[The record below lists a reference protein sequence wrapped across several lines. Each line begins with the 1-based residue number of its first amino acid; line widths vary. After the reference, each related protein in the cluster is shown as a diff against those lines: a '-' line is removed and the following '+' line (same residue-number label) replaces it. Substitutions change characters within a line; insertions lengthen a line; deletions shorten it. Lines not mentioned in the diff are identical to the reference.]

1 MANFELTVGNV
12 GTVYT
17 GRNKREASR
26 LFRHYQE
33 LSESGSGRAG
43 NETVTLFADNEII
56 REYIPQPQHYIAM
69 AGLHGCMPNYQAVLD
84 SYNDAVDTL
93 SGLHELGR
101 RRRQELKRDGY
112 LELNL
117 HRDGYEYCEIVACD
131 CDDPDSH
138 SDY

>member
-1 MANFELTVGNV
+1 MANFELIVGNI

-17 GRNKREASR
+17 GRNKREANR

-33 LSESGSGRAG
+33 LSESNTGRAG
-43 NETVTLFADNEII
+43 KETVTLFADNEIVH
-56 REYIPQPQHYIAM
+56 EYVPQHYVAM
-69 AGLHGCMPNYQAVLD
+69 AGLHGCMPIYKTVLD
-84 SYNDAVDTL
+84 SYNDAVNNL
-93 SGLHELGR
+93 SDLHELGR

-117 HRDGYEYCEIVACD
+117 HRDGNEYCEIVACD

-138 SDY
+138 GDY

>member
-33 LSESGSGRAG
+33 LSESDTGRAG
-43 NETVTLFADNEII
+43 KETVILFADNEII
-56 REYIPQPQHYIAM
+56 CEYTPRHYIAM

-84 SYNDAVDTL
+84 SYNDAVNNL
-93 SGLHELGR
+93 SDLHELGR
-101 RRRQELKRDGY
+101 RRRQELKRNGT

-117 HRDGYEYCEIVACD
+117 HRDGNEYCEIVACD

>member
-17 GRNKREASR
+17 GRNRREANR
-26 LFRHYQE
+26 LFRHYQD
-33 LSESGSGRAG
+33 LSQSNAGRAG
-43 NETVTLFADNEII
+43 GETVTLLEDNEIS
-56 REYIPQPQHYIAM
+56 REHTPQHYIAM
-69 AGLHGCMPNYQAVLD
+69 AGLHGCMPNYQAVLN
-84 SYNDAVDTL
+84 SYNDAVNSL
-93 SGLHELGR
+93 SDVHELGR

-117 HRDGYEYCEIVACD
+117 HRDGNEYCEIVACD